1 MKKYVFAMIAIVCA
15 LSLFA
20 FTNQANHKKPVVD
33 EKWFLFN
40 GLPGE
45 ENDETK
51 YSVITPQPSSAPCLQ
66 SAIYMCAIKIEPNG
80 SNQPDFLNHTASVKR
95 YKQTPQ

>member
-1 MKKYVFAMIAIVCA
+1 MKKYVFAMIAV
-15 LSLFA
+15 LFTLTLFA
-20 FTNQANHKKPVVD
+20 FTKHADQKAIVD

-66 SAIYMCAIKIEPNG
+66 SATYMCAIKIEPNG
-80 SNQPDFLNHTASVKR
+80 SNQPDFQNHTASLKR